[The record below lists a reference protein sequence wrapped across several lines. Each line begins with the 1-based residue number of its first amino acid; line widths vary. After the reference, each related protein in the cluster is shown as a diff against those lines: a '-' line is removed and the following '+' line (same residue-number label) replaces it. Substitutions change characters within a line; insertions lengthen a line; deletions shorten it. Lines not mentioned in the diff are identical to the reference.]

1 MIFRISRQIIKQIYI
16 YLYFNM
22 LSSALVEVHTELHFK
37 ENSPRADKGWAL
49 LIFSLSREVLVMEEV
64 RAQEVVMLIL

>member
-16 YLYFNM
+16 YVYFNM
-22 LSSALVEVHTELHFK
+22 LSSASVKVHTELYFK
-37 ENSPRADKGWAL
+37 ETSRWQRLSVTD
-49 LIFSLSREVLVMEEV
+49 FLSREVLVMEEV

>member
-16 YLYFNM
+16 YVYFNM
-22 LSSALVEVHTELHFK
+22 LSSASVKVHTELHFK
-37 ENSPRADKGWAL
+37 ETSRWQRLSVTD
-49 LIFSLSREVLVMEEV
+49 FLSREGLVMEEV